1 VEPPAEPPPVDAGLP
16 PCPRC
21 GTPPEDR
28 FQEYCLECGSR
39 LVRYPA
45 AARTSFFRREAW
57 AGGSPLWMWVPL
69 LALLLLAL
77 LLTGVIVWA
86 TDEDEPGRE
95 ARPTTSGSISI
106 VTGPT
111 TFTPPV
117 STFTATT
124 FPTTAPTFPTTT
136 ALTTTTAATTTTTTT
151 TTTPASDIISWPVG
165 EQGYT
170 IVLASVPKRRGRNA
184 ADRKANEAVDRGLS
198 EVGVLDSSEYSSLN
212 PGYYVVFTGVYD
224 DQAEATSALPRARS
238 AFPLAYAREIVP

>member
-1 VEPPAEPPPVDAGLP
+1 VEPPAEPPVDAGIP

-45 AARTSFFRREAW
+45 AARASMFRREAW

-69 LALLLLAL
+69 LALLILAL

-86 TDEDEPGRE
+86 TDEDEPRRE
-95 ARPTTSGSISI
+95 ARPTTNGAISI
-106 VTGPT
+106 VTGP

-124 FPTTAPTFPTTT
+124 FPTTTATFPTTT
-136 ALTTTTAATTTTTTT
+136 TATTTTAT
-151 TTTPASDIISWPVG
+151 TTTPATDIISWPTG

-170 IVLASVPKRRGRNA
+170 IVLASIPKERGRNA

-198 EVGVLDSSEYSSLN
+198 EVGVLDSSDYSSLN

-224 DQAEATSALPRARS
+224 TESEAENGLSGARS
-238 AFPLAYAREIVP
+238 AGYPLAYVREVRP